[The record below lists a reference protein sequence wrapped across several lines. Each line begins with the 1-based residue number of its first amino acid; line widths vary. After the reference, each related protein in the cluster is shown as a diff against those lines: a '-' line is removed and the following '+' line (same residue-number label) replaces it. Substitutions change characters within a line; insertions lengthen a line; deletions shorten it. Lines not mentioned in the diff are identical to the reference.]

1 MICQKL
7 VFRMFSVEMSKRSY
21 FQELG
26 GMVQVCTVI
35 QHLVL
40 GAEDIMNKIDL
51 FPRWI
56 LQWKKTEP
64 TSC

>member
-1 MICQKL
+1 MVGRKL
-7 VFRMFSVEMSKRSY
+7 GFRMFSVEMSKRSY

-26 GMVQVCTVI
+26 MIQVCAVI

-40 GAEDIMNKIDL
+40 GAEDITNKIDL